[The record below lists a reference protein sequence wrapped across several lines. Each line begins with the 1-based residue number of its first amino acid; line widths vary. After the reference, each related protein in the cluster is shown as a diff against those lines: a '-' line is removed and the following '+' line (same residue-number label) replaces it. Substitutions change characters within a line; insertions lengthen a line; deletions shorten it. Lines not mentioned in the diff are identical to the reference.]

1 MLMLMMDQH
10 QVPLVVV
17 VVVQVDSGNCR
28 NFVGCVYPAG
38 TAIAIAIALV
48 HSIPVA
54 FQQVDYNT
62 AAVDPVDFVVVVIV
76 EVSHNYCYCY

>member
-38 TAIAIAIALV
+38 TAIVIEIALV

-62 AAVDPVDFVVVVIV
+62 AAVDPVVVVIVVIV
-76 EVSHNYCYCY
+76 EVSHNYCY

>member
-1 MLMLMMDQH
+1 MRMLMMDQH
-10 QVPLVVV
+10 RFPLVVVVV

-28 NFVGCVYPAG
+28 NFVGCDYPAG

-76 EVSHNYCYCY
+76 EVSHNY